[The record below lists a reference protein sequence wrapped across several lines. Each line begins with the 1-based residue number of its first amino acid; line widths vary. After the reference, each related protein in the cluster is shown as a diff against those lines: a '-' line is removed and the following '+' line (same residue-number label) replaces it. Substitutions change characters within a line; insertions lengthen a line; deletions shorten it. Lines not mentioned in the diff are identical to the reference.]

1 MDMSEPSGGIERRRG
16 RRVNLNADVLI
27 RRVDQPQAEPLS
39 EAVTRDISLN
49 GLYIETDQEPR
60 LQANDVVVASVS
72 VADAQ
77 QRDFPFSRVAGRARI
92 IRVEPLPEDG
102 SIPGKR
108 FGIALEFGHDIT
120 ALAATP
126 DWG

>member
-1 MDMSEPSGGIERRRG
+1 M
-16 RRVNLNADVLI
+16 NLNAAVLI
-27 RRVDQPQAEPLS
+27 RRADSPDAQPLS

-60 LQANDVVVASVS
+60 YQVNDVVVASVS

-102 SIPGKR
+102 SLPGKR